1 MFFLFPVFIYDN
13 DNDDNDDN
21 KHHHHHHHWSSKVHD
36 LDLVLQRVNKQ
47 ANNSLSYAD
56 DDNYNNNDNNDKKTT
71 TTTQYLSIQSI
82 HAINNILKVT
92 SYRSAKNKTIYNGN
106 TNNTESHKLKYVTGL
121 WANRRLKCFLLISM
135 RFWAYLRISLNQER
149 GSFSIFFLYH
159 WRACSVSNSSHL
171 EKQVNK

>member
-1 MFFLFPVFIYDN
+1 MLFLFPVFIYDN
-13 DNDDNDDN
+13 DNDDDDDE
-21 KHHHHHHHWSSKVHD
+21 HHHHHHQWSSKVHD
-36 LDLVLQRVNKQ
+36 LDLVLQRLNKQ

-149 GSFSIFFLYH
+149 GSFSIFFMYH

-171 EKQVNK
+171 EKQVKK

>member
-1 MFFLFPVFIYDN
+1 MLFLFPVFIYDN
-13 DNDDNDDN
+13 HNDDDDDE
-21 KHHHHHHHWSSKVHD
+21 HHHHHHHWSSKVHD
-36 LDLVLQRVNKQ
+36 LDLVLQRLNKQ

-56 DDNYNNNDNNDKKTT
+56 DDNYNNNDNNDNKTT

-92 SYRSAKNKTIYNGN
+92 SYSN
-106 TNNTESHKLKYVTGL
+106 TVSHKLKYATRL

-135 RFWAYLRISLNQER
+135 RFWAYLRISLNRER
-149 GSFSIFFLYH
+149 GSFSIFFLSH

>member
-1 MFFLFPVFIYDN
+1 MLFLFPVFIYDN
-13 DNDDNDDN
+13 DNDDDDDEH
-21 KHHHHHHHWSSKVHD
+21 HHHHHHHWSSKVHD
-36 LDLVLQRVNKQ
+36 LDLVLQRLNKQ

-56 DDNYNNNDNNDKKTT
+56 DDNNNDNNDNKTT

-92 SYRSAKNKTIYNGN
+92 SYRSAKNKTIYNGD
-106 TNNTESHKLKYVTGL
+106 TNNTISHKLKYATRL

-135 RFWAYLRISLNQER
+135 RFWAYLRISLNRER
-149 GSFSIFFLYH
+149 GSFSIFFLSH